1 MTPGQLFFLALLGA
15 IGIGAIN
22 LTTAIKGHGLSDRRM
37 LVTSAIV
44 AIKYCA
50 LLYYATD
57 RGEHAVAGAAVLMI
71 ALNLGFGLV
80 MLARRA

>member
-1 MTPGQLFFLALLGA
+1 MTPEQLFFLALLGV
-15 IGIGAIN
+15 IGISAIN
-22 LTTAIKGHGLSDRRM
+22 LTMAIKGHGLSGRR
-37 LVTSAIV
+37 LLITSVAV

-57 RGEHAVAGAAVLMI
+57 KGEHAVAGTAAIMI

-80 MLARRA
+80 IWARQA

>member
-1 MTPGQLFFLALLGA
+1 MTSEQLFFLALLGVG
-15 IGIGAIN
+15 GIATIN
-22 LTTAIKGHGLSDRRM
+22 LITAIKGNGLSGRRL

-80 MLARRA
+80 IWARQA